1 MFPLSFLF
9 FFRFLNPS
17 KCHSSVHQFF
27 FPAVIPPT
35 PLLFTHQSIQNS
47 LLMSIQICNA
57 RNDKIQSSCF
67 VSKVTNWNQVK
78 GTSTD
83 SRMRGEDHI
92 FWRSVQ
98 QFLTKCSAIF
108 DEVFS
113 NFFDEVFSIFWRS
126 VQQFLTKCSAIFW
139 LSVQQ
144 FFWRIVQQFL
154 TKFSTIKFL
163 FPILLR
169 CTYSYNMSG
178 SKENTLKFNENLRID
193 NSISK

>member
-27 FPAVIPPT
+27 FPPVIPPT

-108 DEVFS
+108 
-113 NFFDEVFSIFWRS
+113 FDEVFSI
-126 VQQFLTKCSAIFW
+126 FLTKCSAIFDEVF
-139 LSVQQ
+139 SN
-144 FFWRIVQQFL
+144 FL
-154 TKFSTIKFL
+154 TKCSAIFL
-163 FPILLR
+163 TNCSAIFDEVFNNQIFIS
-169 CTYSYNMSG
+169 YSV
-178 SKENTLKFNENLRID
+178 TLYVQL
-193 NSISK
+193 

>member
-1 MFPLSFLF
+1 MFDLFLTGRGSVRRSKEVYVWRKLNLFMFPLSFLF

-98 QFLTKCSAIF
+98 HFLTKCSAIF

-113 NFFDEVFSIFWRS
+113 NFFWRSVQHFFDEVFSNFWRS
-126 VQQFLTKCSAIFW
+126 VQQFF
-139 LSVQQ
+139 
-144 FFWRIVQQFL
+144 
-154 TKFSTIKFL
+154 
-163 FPILLR
+163 
-169 CTYSYNMSG
+169 
-178 SKENTLKFNENLRID
+178 D
-193 NSISK
+193 